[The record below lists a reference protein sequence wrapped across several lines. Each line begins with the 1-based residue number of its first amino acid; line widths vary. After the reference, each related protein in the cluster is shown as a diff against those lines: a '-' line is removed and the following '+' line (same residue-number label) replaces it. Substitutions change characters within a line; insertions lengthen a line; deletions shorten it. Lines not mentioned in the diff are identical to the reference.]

1 MNKYSDMS
9 NDQIAT
15 SIARKWSGSG
25 TDASKVLKDY
35 SAPMDFQQPEAS
47 FLDGLV
53 LGIFCGSVVSFALL
67 AFIQAVS

>member
-9 NDQIAT
+9 SEQIAT
-15 SIARKWSGSG
+15 SIARKWSGSAA
-25 TDASKVLKDY
+25 DASKVTKDY
-35 SAPMDFQQPEAS
+35 SAPLEFQQPEAS

-67 AFIQAVS
+67 ALIQAVS